1 MYVREHIEAIRSRAN
16 GEQHLWLAHRSNGRD
31 VFMSAFFGAL
41 PSDGQFHA
49 FLLAWTVGAFTIVME
64 TELARLLQKS
74 GITPVGF
81 YGFLVL
87 NLLLVSLF
95 LAVFADIVVPS
106 AIDTPILMV
115 VYLIIGSAA
124 LYVILLLW
132 MAYQW
137 NKSR

>member
-1 MYVREHIEAIRSRAN
+1 
-16 GEQHLWLAHRSNGRD
+16 
-31 VFMSAFFGAL
+31 
-41 PSDGQFHA
+41 
-49 FLLAWTVGAFTIVME
+49 ME